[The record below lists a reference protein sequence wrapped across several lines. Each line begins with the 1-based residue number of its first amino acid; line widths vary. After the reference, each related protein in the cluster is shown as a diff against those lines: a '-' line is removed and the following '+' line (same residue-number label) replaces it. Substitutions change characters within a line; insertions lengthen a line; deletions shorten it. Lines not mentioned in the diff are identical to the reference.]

1 MQYQTISRPPT
12 AKPIAI
18 EVDGEP
24 LGVVVP
30 SGEGY
35 RFLAVRFAAFAL
47 DGRIFES
54 VEDARTTIGASIQA
68 AEADAG

>member
-35 RFLAVRFAAFAL
+35 RFLAVRFAAFPL

-68 AEADAG
+68 AEADAR

>member
-1 MQYQTISRPPT
+1 MQYQTISGRPT

-24 LGVVVP
+24 LGVVVR

-35 RFLAVRFAAFAL
+35 RFLAVRFAAFVL
-47 DGRIFES
+47 DGRIFDS
-54 VEDARTTIGASIQA
+54 VEEARTTIGATLQA
-68 AEADAG
+68 AQPDAR

>member
-1 MQYQTISRPPT
+1 MQHQTISRPTT

-24 LGVVVP
+24 LGVVLP
-30 SGEGY
+30 SDQGY
-35 RFLAVRFAAFAL
+35 RFLAVRFAAFEH

-54 VEDARTTIGASIQA
+54 VEAARAALGESLHADEAS
-68 AEADAG
+68 

>member
-35 RFLAVRFAAFAL
+35 RFLAVRFAAFPL
-47 DGRIFES
+47 DGRIFGS
-54 VEDARTTIGASIQA
+54 VEEARTTIGATLQA
-68 AEADAG
+68 AEPHAR